1 MAIFNYPTP
10 QIAMQQVPDFE
21 KLPGA
26 MAKRSGPLVAVVL
39 SPADPDFAER
49 LLAQVRYQADH
60 PRRVRSHAPRQH
72 RRCWL

>member
-26 MAKRSGPLVAVVL
+26 MAKRSGPMVAVVL
-39 SPADPDFAER
+39 SPADPD
-49 LLAQVRYQADH
+49 
-60 PRRVRSHAPRQH
+60 
-72 RRCWL
+72 